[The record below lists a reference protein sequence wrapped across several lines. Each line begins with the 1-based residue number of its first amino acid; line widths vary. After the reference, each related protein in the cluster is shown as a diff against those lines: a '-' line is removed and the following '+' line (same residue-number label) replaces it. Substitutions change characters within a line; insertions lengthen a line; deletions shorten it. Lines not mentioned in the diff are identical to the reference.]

1 MIHFSNDY
9 GFQEVILVKQHSEE
23 LCNWTFQEV
32 HAGGGRSTKDFM
44 FVYGINGCNLSWL
57 YSPFSIWLCQP
68 LMKLFTIHLGC
79 SELWPFY
86 CPGFSHI
93 CALINECQHH
103 PNKSWYFEFLMIQV
117 ACTHT
122 YMRCKWSLVS
132 SHCVNSSCPS
142 YSISLMSD

>member
-9 GFQEVILVKQHSEE
+9 GFQEVILVKQHSEHSKKSM
-23 LCNWTFQEV
+23 LV
-32 HAGGGRSTKDFM
+32 AGVPLKTSCLYIIGS
-44 FVYGINGCNLSWL
+44 INGCNLSWL

-103 PNKSWYFEFLMIQV
+103 PNKSWYFEFLMVQV
-117 ACTHT
+117 ACTRT
-122 YMRCKWSLVS
+122 NMRWKWSLVS